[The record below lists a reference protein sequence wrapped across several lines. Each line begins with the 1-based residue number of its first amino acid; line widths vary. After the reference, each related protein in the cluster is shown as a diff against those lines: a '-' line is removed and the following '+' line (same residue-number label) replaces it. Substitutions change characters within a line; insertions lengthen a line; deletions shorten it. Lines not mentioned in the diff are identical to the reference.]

1 MAQADGS
8 IRIEAIVSDE
18 KAKKKLDQL
27 NAKLRRQTE
36 SVDKQATAVDRL
48 KEKYAE
54 LTAENAEP
62 KGAKKLAD
70 ELKKPKQKRKN
81 SIRNTRSSANMRTS
95 AKRPTAQ

>member
-36 SVDKQATAVDRL
+36 SVTTGPSPLPQH
-48 KEKYAE
+48 AE
-54 LTAENAEP
+54 Q
-62 KGAKKLAD
+62 GA
-70 ELKKPKQKRKN
+70 
-81 SIRNTRSSANMRTS
+81 
-95 AKRPTAQ
+95 